1 MAVLALGI
9 RKRHERIVVCA
20 LWVCSCMFYM
30 LMHAD
35 LHVLFYLYLKKLY
48 VPVIKIAIKLLLE

>member
-1 MAVLALGI
+1 MNLSLCPLGLLTHV
-9 RKRHERIVVCA
+9 R
-20 LWVCSCMFYM
+20 M

-48 VPVIKIAIKLLLE
+48 VPVIKIVIKLIKSYLIVIKIIGPGV

>member
-1 MAVLALGI
+1 MNLSLCPLGLLTHV
-9 RKRHERIVVCA
+9 R
-20 LWVCSCMFYM
+20 M

-48 VPVIKIAIKLLLE
+48 VPVIKILIKLLLK

>member
-1 MAVLALGI
+1 MNLSLCPLGLLTHV
-9 RKRHERIVVCA
+9 R
-20 LWVCSCMFYM
+20 M

-48 VPVIKIAIKLLLE
+48 VPVIKIIKLYINYIVIK